1 MKNPFLLLLIALFI
15 TSCSNSDDNII
26 DNPLENTTWEYK
38 YFGQISLSF
47 DTSSYSAAEIK
58 DILDKYMFTAKAG
71 TGYVKDNST
80 SNYFFTGGINNIS
93 DWTQSYNFESANNL
107 VGNVNYS
114 FLDLRTNICQNSDYY
129 DYTLTTIVKP
139 DYIAQIG
146 NARFSSKLI
155 IDSKHPNKLY
165 IYSISNI
172 FGKTWIGFDVY
183 EKIDKTSVCLPDSTN
198 APLPT
203 PDFLTGTW
211 NLDLVYTTGNDPLG
225 KIVIDKFELEAD
237 SFTKYILTGKFQEID
252 NGQITEYTFNT
263 SESYY
268 DDSTKSMVIQASNDT
283 DTFNFYGK
291 IDQTDNKW
299 KGLLGE
305 NSARINQEILG
316 DFISEKQ

>member
-1 MKNPFLLLLIALFI
+1 MKNTFLLLIIALFI
-15 TSCSNSDDNII
+15 TSCSNSDDSII

-71 TGYVKDNST
+71 TGYVENNST
-80 SNYFFTGGINNIS
+80 SNYFFTSS
-93 DWTQSYNFESANNL
+93 DQSSYKQSYNFEPTTNL
-107 VGNVNYS
+107 VGNVNDS
-114 FLDLRTNICQNSDYY
+114 FLSLESNNCQKSDYY
-129 DYTLTTIVKP
+129 DYTLTTVDRP

-146 NARFSSKLI
+146 KSKFARKVI

-165 IYSISNI
+165 IYSISN
-172 FGKTWIGFDVY
+172 FYGKTWIGFDVY

-211 NLDLVYTTGNDPLG
+211 NLDLVYTSGNDPLG

-268 DDSTKSMVIQASNDT
+268 DDSTKSMVIQASNGT

-291 IDQTDNKW
+291 IDQIDNKW

-305 NSARINQEILG
+305 NSVRINQETLG
-316 DFISEKQ
+316 DFIGEKQ